1 MLEEIKNILSKNGIR
16 ELKLSCLIDL
26 GNDIDDDEDEIPIV
40 ADTIELVGNDVYV
53 YDSRD
58 EDEDGVIDPYWKLS
72 ELDEKVWKDTLFN
85 IKKTLNLENFA

>member
-1 MLEEIKNILSKNGIR
+1 MLEEIKNILSKNGISR
-16 ELKLSCLIDL
+16 LNLSYLIDL

-85 IKKTLNLENFA
+85 IKKTLNLENPD

>member
-1 MLEEIKNILSKNGIR
+1 MLEEIKNILSENDISK
-16 ELKLSCLIDL
+16 LKLSCLIDL

-58 EDEDGVIDPYWKLS
+58 EDGDGVIDPYWKLS
-72 ELDEKVWKDTLFN
+72 ELDEKVWEDTLFN
-85 IKKTLNLENFA
+85 IKKTLNLENPA